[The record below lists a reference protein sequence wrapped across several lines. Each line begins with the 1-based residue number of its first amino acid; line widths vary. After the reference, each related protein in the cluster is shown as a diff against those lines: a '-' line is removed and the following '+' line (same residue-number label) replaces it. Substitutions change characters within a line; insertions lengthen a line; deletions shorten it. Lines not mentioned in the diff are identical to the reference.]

1 MSESTAALTRRQ
13 RTLDQLMQLTK
24 ELAATE
30 AEQEIVRL
38 KHKLAVMERS
48 RDTWRSK
55 AELYRTRLLERNR
68 SK

>member
-1 MSESTAALTRRQ
+1 MSRSTAALTRRQ
-13 RTLDQLMQLTK
+13 RTLDQLIQLTK

-30 AEQEIVRL
+30 AEQEILRL
-38 KHKLAVMERS
+38 QHKLAVTERS

-55 AELYRTRLLERNR
+55 ADLYRTRLLERNR